1 MAPKATAGVQEKQW
15 FIEDPKPL
23 DDNSDKNAQLGE
35 LLDGPWSDLAVVS
48 IRRIEIGSSPGWEV
62 THRK

>member
-1 MAPKATAGVQEKQW
+1 MAPKATAALQEKQW
-15 FIEDPKPL
+15 FVKDPRPL
-23 DDNSDKNAQLGE
+23 DDDVDKNAQLGE
-35 LLDGPWSDLAVVS
+35 LLETAWSDLAVVS